1 MLGSSGTAR
10 HTPPMV
16 PLVLFGI
23 GLLRFTKSHVYVVQG
38 FRHSQ
43 PQQPQFIPKTRGN
56 AAQMLNFTIL
66 TLE

>member
-1 MLGSSGTAR
+1 
-10 HTPPMV
+10 MV

-56 AAQMLNFTIL
+56 AAQMFNFTIL